1 MARTSTCE
9 EEGPRRHNLQQNP
22 QRQYPQNNKRALQ
35 IISYKFPH
43 SRAISGGLGGARLA
57 NSRQNSHHRAPLPFK
72 CPRRVVPA
80 PSTSCRKCQPLG
92 SYRRAFTMCIKWC
105 LYGGLRGAIAGP
117 SVKFDPWRF
126 YAALLIFFIMILF
139 HILFTFPFNLFIL
152 ISHLF
157 SFSPS
162 LFLPLPLSLFP
173 AHSPSLSF
181 SLPHSLS
188 LSLIHPHRLLYLPQP
203 SLIRSGNDPLF
214 RGCSHPVTLSI
225 GSGGGVGVGATGI
238 NLHPHHTF

>member
-1 MARTSTCE
+1 MNESNVPTVFFLWDTTQYIFIQIHNLYANIFPKAEKATPEEIRTLNSPTKTTVEAVEKMARTSTCK

-105 LYGGLRGAIAGP
+105 L
-117 SVKFDPWRF
+117 
-126 YAALLIFFIMILF
+126 
-139 HILFTFPFNLFIL
+139 
-152 ISHLF
+152 
-157 SFSPS
+157 
-162 LFLPLPLSLFP
+162 
-173 AHSPSLSF
+173 
-181 SLPHSLS
+181 
-188 LSLIHPHRLLYLPQP
+188 
-203 SLIRSGNDPLF
+203 
-214 RGCSHPVTLSI
+214 
-225 GSGGGVGVGATGI
+225 
-238 NLHPHHTF
+238 